1 MGRTKSYMTQNCKAR
16 CGLCPTTNANLGGM
30 ATRPAAAAPKA
41 ASSGAG
47 VSDCKDAKPK
57 YCQSLG
63 QMRCSTGKY
72 GGTMKM
78 YCKSTCGHC

>member
-16 CGLCPTTNANLGGM
+16 CGLCPTTNASSGGM
-30 ATRPAAAAPKA
+30 AAQPAAPKTTNSGTG
-41 ASSGAG
+41 AS
-47 VSDCKDAKPK
+47 VCKDAKPK

-78 YCKSTCGHC
+78 YCKSTCGLC